1 MNDSYVCLRCAWHRE
16 CDHIHGMSDQDAFV
30 EFLPFDKLLHVL
42 RHSTVIVLRSME
54 RMAMVTQILFR
65 YV

>member
-1 MNDSYVCLRCAWHRE
+1 MP
-16 CDHIHGMSDQDAFV
+16 DQDALV
-30 EFLPFDKLLHVL
+30 EFLLLDELLHIL